1 VTFVFFRKVLISSLR
16 NEEKTHLLE
25 ASVRHFVLPT
35 VKSTFPTPPTLLEFV
50 IFLDSLKLYIMC
62 ILLRCTGQT
71 WPFCFHLIFC
81 AVFPAES
88 MKIILDCRKENGGN
102 ASIRHRIKYPYPA
115 ALSIPFFITAYITW
129 CIYPPPLAQQPP
141 VGQDLLIIKASRS
154 HSDTPHSV
162 GLLWTSDQPNADIS
176 TWQHTALTTDS
187 HLCLGRIR
195 TGNTRNREAADPLL
209 RRWSSGRI

>member
-129 CIYPPPLAQQPP
+129 CIYPPPGATAPSGPGPP
-141 VGQDLLIIKASRS
+141 HYQGFTITLR
-154 HSDTPHSV
+154 
-162 GLLWTSDQPNADIS
+162 
-176 TWQHTALTTDS
+176 HTT
-187 HLCLGRIR
+187 LGRTPLDEWSAQR
-195 TGNTRNREAADPLL
+195 RHLYMTTHSTHNRQPFMPRQDSDRQYQESRG
-209 RRWSSGRI
+209 RRPTP